1 MKLRLSATSIR
12 RLLAAMT
19 VVCVAAVAILIAR
32 GRPEIPHGEN
42 SSLPGLPPDV
52 AGMMEGYRFNEEI
65 AGRRIEIS
73 GRRAVN
79 RGRSFL
85 GLRST
90 VARATF
96 LDTLSGSWRF
106 KGGEVRFRADAAE
119 WGLSHGAPLVLR
131 KGVSVRLNGGALDDV
146 ASARLFLTEGVL
158 ETYGE
163 KKRVYRL
170 K

>member
-1 MKLRLSATSIR
+1 MNLHMPASRIR

-19 VVCVAAVAILIAR
+19 VVCVAAVATLIVR
-32 GRPEIPHGEN
+32 GEPQAPQGEN
-42 SSLPGLPPDV
+42 LPLPALPPDV
-52 AGMMEGYRFNEEI
+52 AGKIEEYRFSEEI

-96 LDTLSGSWRF
+96 LDTLSGRWRF
-106 KGGEVRFRADAAE
+106 PGGEVEFRAAAAE
-119 WGLSHGAPLVLR
+119 WGLSESAPLVLR
-131 KGVSVRLNGGALDDV
+131 KGVSVRLNGRALADV
-146 ASARLFLTEGVL
+146 ASARLFLAKGVL

-170 K
+170 T

>member
-1 MKLRLSATSIR
+1 MAVI
-12 RLLAAMT
+12 
-19 VVCVAAVAILIAR
+19 CVAAVAILIVT
-32 GRPEIPHGEN
+32 GRPETHHRRNVP
-42 SSLPGLPPDV
+42 LPDLPPDV
-52 AGMMEGYRFNEEI
+52 AGKMEVYRFNEEI

-96 LDTLSGSWRF
+96 LDTLSGRWRF
-106 KGGEVRFRADAAE
+106 PGGEVEFRADAAE
-119 WGLSHGAPLVLR
+119 WGLSDSAPLVLR
-131 KGVSVRLNGGALDDV
+131 KGVSVRLNGRALADV
-146 ASARLFLTEGVL
+146 ASARLFLAKGVL

-170 K
+170 T